1 MNIAV
6 VIPCY
11 NEEDSLESLLEDFE
25 KYTSDLEDNYV
36 AIIVNDCSKD
46 STPLIAK
53 RLNCVLLDLPVNL
66 GIGGAVQTGFKY
78 GLLHDFDLVIQM
90 DGDGQHPPS
99 EIGKLVDAYKAGKA
113 EVIIGSR
120 FIENQGFQSTQ
131 IRRVGIQYFSFLI
144 KALTGISISDPTSG
158 FRAFGRDAMQIVCS
172 YYPEK
177 YPEPEIIICFYHHGL
192 KMTEIPVVMKD
203 RQGGKSSIHSWK
215 SAYYMIKVT
224 LGILFSHL
232 RINFYGN
239 Y

>member
-1 MNIAV
+1 MKIAV

-11 NEEDSLESLLEDFE
+11 NEEDSIQSLLEDFE
-25 KYTSDLEDNYV
+25 RYTSGLEDDYT

-46 STPLIAK
+46 ATRQIAGK
-53 RLNCVLLDLPVNL
+53 LNCVLLDLPVNL

-78 GLLHDFDLVIQM
+78 GLLYDYDLVIQM

-99 EIGKLVDAYKAGKA
+99 EITKLVEAYKAGKG

-144 KALTGISISDPTSG
+144 KALTGNVISDPTSG
-158 FRAFGRDAMQIVCS
+158 FRAFGRKAIQIVCS

-177 YPEPEIIICFYHHGL
+177 YPEPEILIVFYHHGL

-203 RQGGKSSIHSWK
+203 RQGGTSSINSWK

-232 RINFYGN
+232 RLNLYGN
-239 Y
+239 A